1 MWVFSISPVSGLM
14 ICAESPAQSTSTC
27 SAGLRLICM
36 VERRFCSF
44 ASLMLLGSLL
54 PYYNEL
60 PEMDFLSK
68 IFHCMDAFQA
78 PYKAVLIA
86 LYEGAMQN
94 GNQKVMIEVKQNF
107 DIQFTDLAERFRL
120 LGLDDSLVN
129 PSYVVNV
136 GALQSKIQD
145 RIKRDP
151 ELNYNYDNASFL
163 LNIVKEI
170 HLIMGD
176 QNG

>member
-1 MWVFSISPVSGLM
+1 
-14 ICAESPAQSTSTC
+14 
-27 SAGLRLICM
+27 
-36 VERRFCSF
+36 
-44 ASLMLLGSLL
+44 
-54 PYYNEL
+54 
-60 PEMDFLSK
+60 
-68 IFHCMDAFQA
+68 MDAFQA